1 MILLI
6 SEKKTDFDNKLL
18 GFNESFNSNK
28 TKHVI
33 AENELMS
40 WQKKIEAISPK
51 GLTKDLINGYKILNR
66 TRCFSSE
73 TLIYKII

>member
-40 WQKKIEAISPK
+40 RQKKLK
-51 GLTKDLINGYKILNR
+51 QYHQKD
-66 TRCFSSE
+66 
-73 TLIYKII
+73 